1 MSDTENDK
9 PKLGMRAP
17 LGLKRTVETGKVKQS
32 FSHGRSNTVVVEV
45 KRRRVLGPQGAPIDE
60 STPAPAAAPETPAAQ
75 APRPAAPQQAQRPAA
90 AQPPRKPMDNLSP
103 QERQAKLL
111 REAEEQRMQ
120 ALEEARRRDE
130 RLRAEA
136 QEEERRRAEERA
148 RAQAEAA
155 AAPAEAAAPAPAPAP
170 EPKPEVVAEAPAPAP
185 VVAPEPTPA
194 PAPAA
199 PQAAAPQPA
208 APKPAQPQAAAP
220 KPAAPAQP
228 PRRPI
233 PQGPITLQLDA
244 SLPAPR
250 RFTPV
255 VRPEIPKPQPKP
267 EPQQAAPAATQQT
280 QQAPQQNQNQQRPA
294 AGAGAARPA
303 PSGPGAA
310 PRRPG
315 ADPAKPSRDRKGD
328 DRRQS
333 GKLTVTRALGGDD
346 GARARSLAALKR
358 AREKEHRRSY
368 GGPREP
374 QVKQVRDVVVPDAI
388 TVQELANRM
397 AEKGADLVKALFK
410 MGMMVTVNQSIDQD
424 TAELLVT
431 DFGHNVQRVSDSD
444 VDLQIDTELD
454 PEDKLQPRP
463 PVVTIMGH
471 VDHGKTS
478 LLDAL
483 RGTDVVRGEAGGIT
497 QHIGAYQV
505 TLKDKSKITFL
516 DTPGHEA
523 FSDMRA
529 RGANVTDIVVL
540 VVAANDGLMPQT
552 IEAINHTKAAGV
564 PMIVAINKIDL
575 DSANPQR
582 VRERLLEHEVIVEE
596 MGGDV
601 QNVEVSALKK
611 IGLDALIEK
620 IQLQAELLELRA
632 NPDREAEGT
641 VIEAKLDKGRG
652 PVATIL
658 VNRGTLRVGDVF
670 VVGAESGKVRAMID
684 DKGRQIKEAGPAMPV
699 EVLGISGVPSA
710 GDPMQVVENEARAR
724 EVAEYRQGV
733 LLQKRTT
740 QAPASLES
748 MFSALKDKQAIEYP
762 VVVKADTQGS
772 TEAIVGALSK
782 LGNDDIR
789 VRILHSGVGG
799 ITESDVSLA
808 AASGAPIIGF
818 NVRANA
824 KAREIAERNKVALKY
839 YDVIYDLTD
848 EIRAG
853 MAGELGPEAFET
865 VVGRAE
871 IKEVFSAGK
880 HGKAAGLLVVD
891 GFIRKAL
898 KARITRN
905 DVIIYQGEIA
915 SLRRFKDDVAEV
927 RAGLEC
933 GVTFTQNF
941 VDIKAG
947 DYLETY
953 EVELRERTL

>member
-1 MSDTENDK
+1 MSDTDNDK

-45 KRRRVLGPQGAPIDE
+45 KRRRVLGPHGTPQDE
-60 STPAPAAAPETPAAQ
+60 AQAAPEPVAAPAQPPAPPAPPRPVAP
-75 APRPAAPQQAQRPAA
+75 APRPSNETA
-90 AQPPRKPMDNLSP
+90 
-103 QERQAKLL
+103 QERQARLL
-111 REAEEQRMQ
+111 REAEDQRMQ
-120 ALEEARRRDE
+120 ANEEARRREE
-130 RLRAEA
+130 RERAEA
-136 QEEERRRAEERA
+136 AEAEARRIEEKA
-148 RAQAEAA
+148 RVEAEAA
-155 AAPAEAAAPAPAPAP
+155 EAPPAPEPEPAVEKAAEAAPAP
-170 EPKPEVVAEAPAPAP
+170 VAA
-185 VVAPEPTPA
+185 PTPA
-194 PAPAA
+194 PAP
-199 PQAAAPQPA
+199 
-208 APKPAQPQAAAP
+208 KPAPTPAP
-220 KPAAPAQP
+220 PPAPVA
-228 PRRPI
+228 
-233 PQGPITLQLDA
+233 LQLDP
-244 SLPAPR
+244 SRPAPR
-250 RFTPV
+250 LFTPV
-255 VRPEIPKPQPKP
+255 QRPEIPKPQPKP
-267 EPQQAAPAATQQT
+267 EPKPEAAAPA
-280 QQAPQQNQNQQRPA
+280 PA
-294 AGAGAARPA
+294 QAARPA
-303 PSGPGAA
+303 GGGAPASRPAPTGGAPVRRGPEPA
-310 PRRPG
+310 RPQQ
-315 ADPAKPSRDRKGD
+315 RDRKGD

-333 GKLTVTRALGGDD
+333 GKLTVNRALGGED

-368 GGPREP
+368 GGSSAPRE
-374 QVKQVRDVVVPDAI
+374 KQVRDVVVPEAI

-410 MGMMVTVNQSIDQD
+410 MGMPVTVNQTIDQD

-431 DFGHNVQRVSDSD
+431 EFGHNLQRVSESD
-444 VDLQIDTELD
+444 VDLDVAEADAEDT
-454 PEDKLQPRP
+454 LQPRA

-483 RGTDVVRGEAGGIT
+483 RGTDVVKGEAGGIT

-523 FSDMRA
+523 FTQMRA
-529 RGANVTDIVVL
+529 RGADITDIVVL

-564 PMIVAINKIDL
+564 PMIVAINKVDL

-596 MGGDV
+596 MGGETQD
-601 QNVEVSALKK
+601 VEVSALKK

-620 IQLQAELLELRA
+620 IQLQAELLDLKA

-658 VNRGTLRVGDVF
+658 VNRGTLKVGDVF
-670 VVGAESGKVRAMID
+670 VVGAESGKVRALIN
-684 DKGRQIKEAGPAMPV
+684 DKGQQVKEAGPAVPV
-699 EVLGISGVPSA
+699 EVLGLSGVPMA
-710 GDPMQVVENEARAR
+710 GDPLQVVENEARAR
-724 EVAEYRQGV
+724 EVAEYRSGV
-733 LLQKRTT
+733 ALQKRTT

-748 MFSALKDKQAIEYP
+748 MFSALKEKQAMEYP
-762 VVVKADTQGS
+762 LVVKADTQG
-772 TEAIVGALSK
+772 TVEAIVAAINKIST
-782 LGNDDIR
+782 DDIKAR
-789 VRILHSGVGG
+789 VLHSGVGG
-799 ITESDVSLA
+799 ITESDVTLA
-808 AASGAPIIGF
+808 AAAGAPIIGF
-818 NVRANA
+818 NVRPNA
-824 KAREIAERNKVALKY
+824 KAREIAERNKVAFKY

-848 EIRAG
+848 EVRAG
-853 MAGELGPEAFET
+853 MAGQLGPEAFET

-880 HGKAAGLLVVD
+880 HGKAAGLLVTE
-891 GFIRKAL
+891 GAIRKAL
-898 KARITRN
+898 KARITRD

-933 GVTFTQNF
+933 GVTFSQNF
-941 VDIKAG
+941 TDIKAG
-947 DYLETY
+947 DYLETF
-953 EVELRERTL
+953 EVEMRERTL